1 MAILQE
7 LMEGKSCDPK
17 NILLQNIIRKRTQYS
32 LNSKNADV
40 RQIAANL
47 QHVLVEKLENSAPNT
62 ATRIILSA
70 DGAKCNNDK
79 QCEFMCD

>member
-1 MAILQE
+1 LG
-7 LMEGKSCDPK
+7 GK
-17 NILLQNIIRKRTQYS
+17 IQ
-32 LNSKNADV
+32 NADV

-70 DGAKCNNDK
+70 DWKRKKLLFVNNI
-79 QCEFMCD
+79 